1 MSNDEVVDRFFAAL
15 VAGDSDALRAVYAP
29 DATIWH
35 NTGGLSEEFSNQ
47 SAEDN
52 VVMNE
57 MIAKV
62 MPGHRFDHV
71 RRGHVDGGVYQMT
84 VLRGELAGQPVEH
97 HMAIWIQIDDG
108 RITRIEEYFD
118 SVTAV
123 PVIEAVNAAL
133 AGN

>member
-1 MSNDEVVDRFFAAL
+1 MSNDELVDRFFAAL

-35 NTGGLSEEFSNQ
+35 NTGGMSEEFSNQ

-52 VVMNE
+52 VVMNA
-57 MIAKV
+57 MIAKL

-71 RRGHVDGGVYQMT
+71 RRAHVDEGVFQLT

-97 HMAIWIQIDDG
+97 HMAIWIKIEGG

-118 SVTAV
+118 SVTAA
-123 PVIEAVNAAL
+123 PVIDAVTAAL
-133 AGN
+133 ADS

>member
-1 MSNDEVVDRFFAAL
+1 MSNDELVDRFFAAL
-15 VAGDSDALRAVYAP
+15 VAGDSDALRDVYAP

-35 NTGGLSEEFSNQ
+35 NTGGMSEEFSNQ

-57 MIAKV
+57 MIAKL

-71 RRGHVDGGVYQMT
+71 RRGHVDESVFQLT

-97 HMAIWIQIDDG
+97 HMAIWIKIEGG

-118 SVTAV
+118 SVTAA
-123 PVIEAVNAAL
+123 PVIDAVTAAL
-133 AGN
+133 ADS

>member
-1 MSNDEVVDRFFAAL
+1 MSNDELVDRFFAAL
-15 VAGDSDALRAVYAP
+15 VAGDSDALRDVYAP

-35 NTGGLSEEFSNQ
+35 NTGGMSEEFSNQ

-52 VVMNE
+52 VVMNA
-57 MIAKV
+57 MIAKL

-71 RRGHVDGGVYQMT
+71 RRGHVEEGVFQLT

-97 HMAIWIQIDDG
+97 HMAIWIKIEGG

-118 SVTAV
+118 SVTAA
-123 PVIEAVNAAL
+123 PVIDAVTAAL
-133 AGN
+133 ADS

>member
-108 RITRIEEYFD
+108 RISRIEEYFD

>member
-1 MSNDEVVDRFFAAL
+1 MSNDELVDRFFAAL

-35 NTGGLSEEFSNQ
+35 NTGGMSEEFSNQ

-57 MIAKV
+57 MIAKL

-71 RRGHVDGGVYQMT
+71 RRGHVDEAVFQLT

-97 HMAIWIQIDDG
+97 HMAIWIKIEGG

-118 SVTAV
+118 SVTAA
-123 PVIEAVNAAL
+123 PVIDAVTAAL
-133 AGN
+133 ADS